1 MTYFFIKPLS
11 KELDNELIKTHSRHS
26 SDLAINPE
34 GYIVTDEELNRINKD
49 DYELYIIPNVYQ
61 NFIID
66 FVEDFWDGDVIIQKA
81 RT

>member
-26 SDLAINPE
+26 SDLSINPE

-49 DYELYIIPNVYQ
+49 DYELYIIPNIYQ